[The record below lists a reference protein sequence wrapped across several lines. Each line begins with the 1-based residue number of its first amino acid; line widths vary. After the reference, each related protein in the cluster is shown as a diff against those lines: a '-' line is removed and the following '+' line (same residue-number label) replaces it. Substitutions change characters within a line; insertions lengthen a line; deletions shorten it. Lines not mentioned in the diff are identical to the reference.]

1 MITKIYIIL
10 FIYHVY
16 CSQENS
22 GICSLPED
30 EIKCCTD
37 FMKKGDTCLRNVL
50 IQCII
55 NVILSK
61 NRTEC
66 YTRTCIGSYGPQC
79 NKGCLPGYYGF
90 GCRKKC
96 RCEECDS
103 VNGSCYFK
111 SEPKGKPLESWPLIM
126 SVGVVSIGSIVVL
139 VAIFLVRKRKRR

>member
-37 FMKKGDTCLRNVL
+37 FMKKGDTCLP
-50 IQCII
+50 
-55 NVILSK
+55 
-61 NRTEC
+61 
-66 YTRTCIGSYGPQC
+66 CIGSYGPQC

-139 VAIFLVRKRKRR
+139 VAIFLVRKRYIFLIFIFI